1 MSTTVD
7 TTAATAVPKERT
19 PLRPARILLHVFL
32 GGAALAWLAPLL
44 WALYAA
50 MRPYGE
56 TSEKGYVSW
65 PDKLSLDNF
74 TNAFTQS
81 DMTHYFVNTLIIAV
95 PAVLLTL
102 FLSSMVAFYV
112 SRFDFR
118 VNIFLLLVF
127 TAGNLLPQQVIITP
141 LYRLY
146 LLIDIPGITMSG
158 KLYDSALGLV
168 LIHVAFQSGFC
179 AFVLSNYMRS
189 LPHEL
194 TEAALVD
201 GASVW
206 RLYWQIVLPLCRPA
220 MAALATLLSIWIY
233 NDFFWALVLISTGE
247 NMPITSALNNLS
259 GQYFTDPNL
268 VAAGCPP
275 HRDPHT
281 GRVLRAP
288 AAVRQWSD
296 PGRQQGL
303 TARPAAHSVK
313 EKLSCTTPS
322 PTWSPCPWTPVRHGS
337 TRRAGSPG
345 APAAPTPSTRPR
357 TVRPTTTGRRSA
369 IARVSPPP
377 CGTFQERAC
386 WPSTRAT
393 AHRSASGPPPTPYVR
408 SRPSV
413 WWYGTGSPR

>member
-1 MSTTVD
+1 MSTVTV
-7 TTAATAVPKERT
+7 ART
-19 PLRPARILLHVFL
+19 PVRPARILLHLFL
-32 GGAALAWLAPLL
+32 AGAALAWLAPLL
-44 WALYAA
+44 WAVYAA

-65 PDKLSLDNF
+65 PDTLNFDNF
-74 TNAFTQS
+74 TNAYQQS

-118 VNIFLLLVF
+118 LNLALLLVF

-146 LLIDIPGITMSG
+146 LLIDLPGITMSG

-179 AFVLSNYMRS
+179 AFVLSNYMRT

-206 RLYWQIVLPLCRPA
+206 RMYWQIVLPLCRPA

-247 NMPITSALNNLS
+247 NMPITSALNNLT
-259 GQYFTDPNL
+259 GTYFTDPNL
-268 VAAGCPP
+268 VAAGALLTAIP
-275 HRDPHT
+275 T
-281 GRVLRAP
+281 LIVYFVLQ
-288 AAVRQWSD
+288 RQFVS
-296 PGRQQGL
+296 GL
-303 TARPAAHSVK
+303 T
-313 EKLSCTTPS
+313 L
-322 PTWSPCPWTPVRHGS
+322 
-337 TRRAGSPG
+337 G
-345 APAAPTPSTRPR
+345 ANK
-357 TVRPTTTGRRSA
+357 G
-369 IARVSPPP
+369 
-377 CGTFQERAC
+377 
-386 WPSTRAT
+386 
-393 AHRSASGPPPTPYVR
+393 
-408 SRPSV
+408 
-413 WWYGTGSPR
+413 

>member
-1 MSTTVD
+1 MN
-7 TTAATAVPKERT
+7 APTAVLPRT
-19 PLRPARILLHVFL
+19 GPRIRPARLVLHLFL
-32 GGAALAWLAPLL
+32 AGTALAWLAPLL

-50 MRPYGE
+50 LRPYSE
-56 TSEKGYVSW
+56 TSAKGYVSL

-81 DMTHYFVNTLIIAV
+81 GMTHYFMNTLVIAV

-102 FLSSMVAFYV
+102 FLSSCVAFYV

-118 VNIFLLLVF
+118 INLSLLLVF

-146 LLIDIPGITMSG
+146 LLVNLPGITASG

-233 NDFFWALVLISTGE
+233 NDFFWAVVLISTGE
-247 NMPITSALNNLS
+247 NMPITSALKNLS

-268 VAAGCPP
+268 VAAGALLTAIP
-275 HRDPHT
+275 T
-281 GRVLRAP
+281 LIVYFALQ
-288 AAVRQWSD
+288 RQFVS
-296 PGRQQGL
+296 GL
-303 TARPAAHSVK
+303 T
-313 EKLSCTTPS
+313 L
-322 PTWSPCPWTPVRHGS
+322 
-337 TRRAGSPG
+337 G
-345 APAAPTPSTRPR
+345 ANK
-357 TVRPTTTGRRSA
+357 G
-369 IARVSPPP
+369 
-377 CGTFQERAC
+377 
-386 WPSTRAT
+386 
-393 AHRSASGPPPTPYVR
+393 
-408 SRPSV
+408 
-413 WWYGTGSPR
+413 

>member
-1 MSTTVD
+1 MSTI
-7 TTAATAVPKERT
+7 TAGRT
-19 PLRPARILLHVFL
+19 PVRPARILLHLFL
-32 GGAALAWLAPLL
+32 AGAALAWLAPLL
-44 WALYAA
+44 WAVYAA
-50 MRPYGE
+50 LRPYAE

-65 PDKLSLDNF
+65 PDTLNLDNF
-74 TNAFTQS
+74 TNAFTES

-118 VNIFLLLVF
+118 LNLALLLVF

-146 LLIDIPGITMSG
+146 LLIDLPGITMSG

-179 AFVLSNYMRS
+179 AFVLSNYMRT

-206 RLYWQIVLPLCRPA
+206 RMYWQIVLPLCRPA

-247 NMPITSALNNLS
+247 NMPITSALNNLT
-259 GQYFTDPNL
+259 GTYFTDPNL
-268 VAAGCPP
+268 VAAGALLTAIP
-275 HRDPHT
+275 T
-281 GRVLRAP
+281 LIVYFVLQ
-288 AAVRQWSD
+288 RQFVS
-296 PGRQQGL
+296 GL
-303 TARPAAHSVK
+303 T
-313 EKLSCTTPS
+313 L
-322 PTWSPCPWTPVRHGS
+322 
-337 TRRAGSPG
+337 G
-345 APAAPTPSTRPR
+345 ANK
-357 TVRPTTTGRRSA
+357 G
-369 IARVSPPP
+369 
-377 CGTFQERAC
+377 
-386 WPSTRAT
+386 
-393 AHRSASGPPPTPYVR
+393 
-408 SRPSV
+408 
-413 WWYGTGSPR
+413 

>member
-1 MSTTVD
+1 MSTASTL
-7 TTAATAVPKERT
+7 PKQRT

-32 GGAALAWLAPLL
+32 AGTALAWLAPLL
-44 WALYAA
+44 WAVYAA
-50 MRPYGE
+50 LRPYSE

-65 PDKLSLDNF
+65 PDKLTLENF

-118 VNIFLLLVF
+118 INLFLLLVF

-141 LYRLY
+141 LYRMY
-146 LLIDIPGITMSG
+146 LLIDLPGITMSG

-168 LIHVAFQSGFC
+168 LIHIAFQSGFC

-206 RLYWQIVLPLCRPA
+206 RMYWQIVLPLCRPA

-259 GQYFTDPNL
+259 GQFFTDNNL
-268 VAAGCPP
+268 VAAGALLTAIP
-275 HRDPHT
+275 T
-281 GRVLRAP
+281 LIVYFVLQ
-288 AAVRQWSD
+288 RQFVS
-296 PGRQQGL
+296 GL
-303 TARPAAHSVK
+303 T
-313 EKLSCTTPS
+313 L
-322 PTWSPCPWTPVRHGS
+322 
-337 TRRAGSPG
+337 G
-345 APAAPTPSTRPR
+345 ANK
-357 TVRPTTTGRRSA
+357 G
-369 IARVSPPP
+369 
-377 CGTFQERAC
+377 
-386 WPSTRAT
+386 
-393 AHRSASGPPPTPYVR
+393 
-408 SRPSV
+408 
-413 WWYGTGSPR
+413 

>member
-1 MSTTVD
+1 MSTVS
-7 TTAATAVPKERT
+7 APGKRRAPI
-19 PLRPARILLHVFL
+19 RPARVLLHVFL
-32 GGAALAWLAPLL
+32 AGTALAWLAPLL
-44 WALYAA
+44 WAVFSAL
-50 MRPYGE
+50 RPYSE
-56 TSEKGYVSW
+56 TSAKGYVSW

-74 TNAFTQS
+74 TNAFRQS
-81 DMTHYFVNTLIIAV
+81 DMLHYFGNTLVIAI

-102 FLSSMVAFYV
+102 FLSSCVAFYV

-118 VNIFLLLVF
+118 LNLALLLVF

-146 LLIDIPGITMSG
+146 LLTDLPGITASG

-206 RLYWQIVLPLCRPA
+206 RLYWQITLPLCKPA

-247 NMPITSALNNLS
+247 NMPVTSALNNLS

-268 VAAGCPP
+268 VAAGSLLTAIP
-275 HRDPHT
+275 T
-281 GRVLRAP
+281 LVVYFALQ
-288 AAVRQWSD
+288 RQFVS
-296 PGRQQGL
+296 GL
-303 TARPAAHSVK
+303 T
-313 EKLSCTTPS
+313 L
-322 PTWSPCPWTPVRHGS
+322 GS
-337 TRRAGSPG
+337 NKG
-345 APAAPTPSTRPR
+345 
-357 TVRPTTTGRRSA
+357 
-369 IARVSPPP
+369 
-377 CGTFQERAC
+377 
-386 WPSTRAT
+386 
-393 AHRSASGPPPTPYVR
+393 
-408 SRPSV
+408 
-413 WWYGTGSPR
+413 